1 MPRRIYQMK
10 AMIVITK
17 PQVWRRLLVPKTAS
31 LFASPAAAGGVR
43 LVELPNAARRTI
55 GK

>member
-1 MPRRIYQMK
+1 MK
-10 AMIVITK
+10 AMIIITK
-17 PQVWRRLLVPKTAS
+17 PQVWRRRLAPKTAS

-43 LVELPNAARRTI
+43 LVELLNSVRRTI